1 MKKKVS
7 AHTPVVC
14 VSDYL
19 VYKDYYGTM
28 RIDIEQDM
36 LFGHVIGM
44 NDKIIYQGR
53 TVKALEKDFQE
64 SVDEYIELC
73 NEVGKKP
80 EKSFTGNILFRAT
93 SQRHSKIALAAQH
106 CGKSIN
112 AWLSEL
118 VDERLK
124 NEPTVC

>member
-7 AHTPVVC
+7 AHTPVAT

-19 VYKDYYGTM
+19 TYKDYFGTM
-28 RIDIEQDM
+28 RIDVEQGM
-36 LFGHVIGM
+36 LFGHVVGM
-44 NDKIIYQGR
+44 NDKIIYQGK
-53 TVKALEKDFQE
+53 TVKELENDFRE
-64 SVDEYIELC
+64 SIDEYIEFC
-73 NEVGKKP
+73 KEVGKKP

-93 SQRHSKIALAAQH
+93 AQRHSMIALAAQH

-112 AWLSEL
+112 AWLSDL

-124 NEPTVC
+124 NEPTAC

>member
-7 AHTPVVC
+7 AHTPVVS

-19 VYKDYYGTM
+19 AYKDYLGTM
-28 RIDIEQDM
+28 RIDLEQNM
-36 LFGHVIGM
+36 HFGHVIGM

-64 SVDEYIELC
+64 SVDEYIESC

-80 EKSFTGNILFRAT
+80 DGLLI
-93 SQRHSKIALAAQH
+93 
-106 CGKSIN
+106 
-112 AWLSEL
+112 
-118 VDERLK
+118 
-124 NEPTVC
+124 